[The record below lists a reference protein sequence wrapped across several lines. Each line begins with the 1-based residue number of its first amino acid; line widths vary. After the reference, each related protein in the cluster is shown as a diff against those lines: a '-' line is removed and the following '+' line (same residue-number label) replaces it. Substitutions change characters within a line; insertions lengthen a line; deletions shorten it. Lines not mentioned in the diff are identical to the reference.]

1 MPLSE
6 TCAETQE
13 PDGVSL
19 TRARVVKREG
29 RRARGM
35 CADPSG
41 VPPALMLA
49 VCFDCSHA
57 RSIQSRPRSCV
68 CTKASSHFIICII

>member
-6 TCAETQE
+6 ACAETQE

-19 TRARVVKREG
+19 TRARAVKREG

-35 CADPSG
+35 CADPWVRRRTS
-41 VPPALMLA
+41 VPPYVWRWRA
-49 VCFDCSHA
+49 VCRFVLACQVHSVTTSVMCLYHG
-57 RSIQSRPRSCV
+57 
-68 CTKASSHFIICII
+68 

>member
-41 VPPALMLA
+41 VPP
-49 VCFDCSHA
+49 CRRF
-57 RSIQSRPRSCV
+57 RRR
-68 CTKASSHFIICII
+68 